1 MSSKEDILKKGQKT
15 AKIATIATI
24 ILALVKGAV
33 GFFSGSILLIA
44 DAIHSAV
51 DVLAIFS
58 SWFGL
63 KISQK
68 KYSDKFPYGYYK
80 AENFA
85 TLIASL
91 FIFYAAYEIFV
102 ESYAKIF
109 IPSSLDMPLIA
120 LAVPLMSSLVSYF
133 IAVYE
138 DRVGREI
145 KSQSL
150 IANAQE
156 SKADVLSSLVIFGGI
171 LLSYFNIRYVES
183 VVGTGLSLMIVKIG
197 YQNAKIAIY
206 SLMDASLD
214 KDLEKNIKK
223 TILQI
228 KNIKDVSNLKLR
240 QSGLFIFGE
249 ISIKLLENI
258 NVKRA
263 HDISDLIENEVK
275 AKFSE
280 IESLSIHVEPYTL
293 DTMKILLPIIE
304 DNGMRSEIVDHFGR
318 AKHFLFVSVKDKKII
333 SHYIKENI
341 YTKEKIRAGLSSA
354 KNILDEKVNVLLTKK
369 IGEISFHTLRDN
381 FVDIYT
387 VKSNNA
393 NQAVIDFIENKLEKL
408 ERPTHLSDK

>member
-1 MSSKEDILKKGQKT
+1 MSNKEFILKKGQKT

-24 ILALVKGAV
+24 LLALIKGVV

-44 DAIHSAV
+44 DAVHSAV